1 MFICIYTKN
10 NIMTLDQIA
19 KRYGINKNSLN
30 AKDDA
35 IKVAVKS
42 IQQLVKGMEDR
53 KVDTDFIE
61 ATKKLGNF
69 LNEVSNSKIG

>member
-1 MFICIYTKN
+1 
-10 NIMTLDQIA
+10 MTLDQIA
-19 KRYGINKNSLN
+19 KRYSINKNSLN

-69 LNEVSNSKIG
+69 LNEVSQLKNHLYLYILSI

>member
-1 MFICIYTKN
+1 
-10 NIMTLDQIA
+10 MTLDQIA

-53 KVDTDFIE
+53 EVDTDFIE

>member
-1 MFICIYTKN
+1 
-10 NIMTLDQIA
+10 MTLDQIA

-69 LNEVSNSKIG
+69 LNEVSQLKNHLYLYILSI

>member
-1 MFICIYTKN
+1 
-10 NIMTLDQIA
+10 MTLDQIA